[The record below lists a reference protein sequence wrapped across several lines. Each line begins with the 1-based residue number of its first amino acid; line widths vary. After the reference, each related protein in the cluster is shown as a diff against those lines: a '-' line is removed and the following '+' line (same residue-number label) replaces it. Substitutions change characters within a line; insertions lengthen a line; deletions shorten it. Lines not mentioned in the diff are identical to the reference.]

1 MEESIT
7 VEEAIELL
15 FNRESLQAAIIA
27 EDEANCDVGAGL
39 DWGGHKIV
47 AAFLNNPVLLG
58 RMTILRLSLNQEIYR
73 MLQKWNLGIG
83 FEAAINVAR
92 TRLLSRLQLPDL
104 TAIQLLEMILMRD
117 ELYEQESICDHQ
129 ALEDLLKVLL
139 LDSDWD
145 EIATAAGNAV
155 RSH

>member
-27 EDEANCDVGAGL
+27 EDEANCNVSAGL
-39 DWGGHKIV
+39 EWTGDKIV
-47 AAFLNNPVLLG
+47 AAFLNNPPLLG
-58 RMTILRLSLNQEIYR
+58 RMTILRLSLNREICR

-83 FEAAINVAR
+83 IEAAINIAHA
-92 TRLLSRLQLPDL
+92 RLLSRLQLPSS
-104 TAIQLLEMILMRD
+104 TAIGLLEIILMRD
-117 ELYEQESICDHQ
+117 ELYKQELIDDQQ
-129 ALEDLLKVLL
+129 ALGDLLRVLL

-145 EIATAAGNAV
+145 DIATAAGHAL
-155 RSH
+155 R